1 MEAINW
7 AALAETAKK
16 EDEILPAGEHVVQC
30 ISAEWQSTQSGKPMI
45 VSRYSPPFGPYAGIT
60 LYNRQALSPESPKA
74 VAIFMRY
81 LHAHGVNPIECGSN
95 EQIVQLLVGRQV
107 SCTIKHDT
115 EYDGLPRAEA
125 TAFRAATPGGIPIA
139 PGQMPVH
146 QPQAM
151 PLQPAPQ
158 PMAPQPAPQPMAP
171 WAAQPQPQ
179 QAPGAPGGYP
189 TPTGV
194 LQQPVPQPQQ
204 APGAPQPSQAVA
216 QAAQQVTEFLGT
228 DPAQAFQQN

>member
-1 MEAINW
+1 MEPINW

-16 EDEILPAGEHVVQC
+16 EDEILPVGEHVVQC
-30 ISAEWQSTQSGKPMI
+30 ISAEWETTQSGKPMI
-45 VSRYSPPFGPYAGIT
+45 VARYSPPFGQYAGIT
-60 LYNRQALSPESPKA
+60 LYNRQALSPESSKA

-81 LHAHGVNPIECGSN
+81 LHAHGVNPVECGSN

-107 SCTIKHDT
+107 ACTIKHDT
-115 EYDGLPRAEA
+115 SYDGLPRAEA

-139 PGQMPVH
+139 TGAPMVPQ

-151 PLQPAPQ
+151 PQQPVAPQ
-158 PMAPQPAPQPMAP
+158 PVAPQYQQAAP
-171 WAAQPQPQ
+171 PQTPQ

-189 TPTGV
+189 TPMGV
-194 LQQPVPQPQQ
+194 PQQPAPQPQP
-204 APGAPQPSQAVA
+204 APVAAGPPQAVA